1 MLVSFFKT
9 MLKSAFW
16 SNFASAPAKM
26 RKIIGLFCLFS
37 FFYPAKTQQV
47 TKDFMKLLWE
57 DNFQKLDNTWAQ
69 QSTADNFFIGSSEGF
84 EVWRKSKRTGF
95 FIFPLKVQ
103 EFRIFEASLQFVFD
117 GKGSPENAAGL
128 VLQAQPDGAGA
139 LIVEVNR
146 KKQFRIR
153 RAASHRIL
161 PANEP
166 NGGWRKP
173 SKKIKGDAITL
184 TVKTNDKVYDVF
196 INGVYV
202 YSFTEIE
209 YSKGWIGLYTGPE
222 TKVIYKKITVKIDD
236 EATSVPDA
244 PTAFPDDRK
253 SLNLA
258 IARLKEI
265 IQKKDLRIAELENQ
279 LKDQT
284 GLNYK
289 ADSVLLK
296 QSQEAVARVDE
307 LETALEKANSD
318 KLDLEKELLKLQQ
331 FKNATVGSDGGNVAD
346 NLININEELRLE
358 LQKSK
363 KTKEELE
370 AGLLKQQ
377 TQVADWIK
385 KINQLENAADD
396 SKNTVQY
403 QRSQLLQKDSIIRE
417 QQKTIQLLEKAAR
430 EADKDKKKASDPSK
444 KDKEIKKEAL
454 FDEN

>member
-1 MLVSFFKT
+1 
-9 MLKSAFW
+9 
-16 SNFASAPAKM
+16 
-26 RKIIGLFCLFS
+26 
-37 FFYPAKTQQV
+37 
-47 TKDFMKLLWE
+47 MKLIWE
-57 DNFQKLDNTWAQ
+57 DNFQKLDSVWAQ
-69 QSTADNFFIGSSEGF
+69 QSTVDNFFIGSSEGF
-84 EVWRKSKRTGF
+84 EVWRKSKRNGF

-117 GKGSPENAAGL
+117 GKGSAENSAGL

-153 RAASHRIL
+153 RAASHRIM
-161 PANEP
+161 PVNEP

-173 SKKIKGDAITL
+173 SKKIKGDLVAL
-184 TVKTNDKVYDVF
+184 SVKTNDKVYDVY
-196 INGVYV
+196 INGIYV
-202 YSFTEIE
+202 HSFTEIE
-209 YSKGWIGLYTGPE
+209 YSKGWIGLYVGPE
-222 TKVIYKKITVKIDD
+222 SKVIYKKISVKIDD
-236 EATSVPDA
+236 EASSVPEA
-244 PTAFPDDRK
+244 ASAYPDDRK
-253 SLNLA
+253 SLSLA
-258 IARLKEI
+258 IGRLKEV

-307 LETALEKANSD
+307 LEIELEKANKD
-318 KLDLEKELLKLQQ
+318 KLALEKELLKLQQ
-331 FKNATVGSDGGNVAD
+331 FKNAVSGSDGGNVAD

-363 KTKEELE
+363 KTNEELE

-377 TQVADWIK
+377 SQVAEWIK
-385 KINQLENAADD
+385 KINQFENAAED
-396 SKNTVQY
+396 SKNTIQF
-403 QRSQLLQKDSIIRE
+403 QRGQLIQKDSMIRE

-430 EADKDKKKASDPSK
+430 ESDKEKKKTSDPARKDKD
-444 KDKEIKKEAL
+444 IKKETL

>member
-1 MLVSFFKT
+1 
-9 MLKSAFW
+9 
-16 SNFASAPAKM
+16 M
-26 RKIIGLFCLFS
+26 RKIIGLFSLLC
-37 FFYPAKTQQV
+37 FFYPAHTQQV

-57 DNFQKLDNTWAQ
+57 DNFQKLDNAWAQ

-117 GKGSPENAAGL
+117 GKGSVENSAGL

-153 RAASHRIL
+153 RAASHRIM
-161 PANEP
+161 PVNEP

-173 SKKIKGDAITL
+173 SKKIKGDIVTL
-184 TVKTNDKVYDVF
+184 SVKTNDKVYDVY
-196 INGVYV
+196 INGIYV
-202 YSFTEIE
+202 HSFTEIE
-209 YSKGWIGLYTGPE
+209 YSKGWIGLYVGPE
-222 TKVIYKKITVKIDD
+222 SKVIYKKIAVKIDD
-236 EATSVPDA
+236 EASSVPEA
-244 PTAFPDDRK
+244 ASAYPDDRK
-253 SLNLA
+253 SLSLA
-258 IARLKEI
+258 IVRLKEI

-307 LETALEKANSD
+307 LEIELEKANTD
-318 KLDLEKELLKLQQ
+318 KLALEKELLKLQQ
-331 FKNATVGSDGGNVAD
+331 FKNAVSGSDGGNVAD

-358 LQKSK
+358 LQKSR
-363 KTKEELE
+363 KTIEELE

-377 TQVADWIK
+377 SQVADWIK
-385 KINQLENAADD
+385 KINQLENASED
-396 SKNTVQY
+396 SKNTIQF
-403 QRSQLLQKDSIIRE
+403 QRKQLIQKDSMIRE

-430 EADKDKKKASDPSK
+430 ESDKERKKTSDPAK
-444 KDKEIKKEAL
+444 KDKDIKKETL

>member
-1 MLVSFFKT
+1 
-9 MLKSAFW
+9 
-16 SNFASAPAKM
+16 
-26 RKIIGLFCLFS
+26 
-37 FFYPAKTQQV
+37 
-47 TKDFMKLLWE
+47 MKLLWE
-57 DNFQKLDNTWAQ
+57 DNFQKLDNAWAQ

-117 GKGSPENAAGL
+117 GKGSVENSAGL

-153 RAASHRIL
+153 RAASHRIM
-161 PANEP
+161 PVNEP

-173 SKKIKGDAITL
+173 SKKIKGDIVTL
-184 TVKTNDKVYDVF
+184 SVKTNDKVYDVY
-196 INGVYV
+196 INGIYV
-202 YSFTEIE
+202 HSFTEIE
-209 YSKGWIGLYTGPE
+209 YSKGWIGLYVGPE
-222 TKVIYKKITVKIDD
+222 SKVIYKKIAVKIDD
-236 EATSVPDA
+236 EASSVPEA
-244 PTAFPDDRK
+244 ASAYPDDRK
-253 SLNLA
+253 SLSLA
-258 IARLKEI
+258 IVRLKEI

-307 LETALEKANSD
+307 LEIELEKANTD
-318 KLDLEKELLKLQQ
+318 KLALEKELLKLQQ
-331 FKNATVGSDGGNVAD
+331 FKNAVSGSDGGNVAD

-358 LQKSK
+358 LQKSR
-363 KTKEELE
+363 KTIEELE

-377 TQVADWIK
+377 SQVADWIK
-385 KINQLENAADD
+385 KINQLENASED
-396 SKNTVQY
+396 SKNTIQF
-403 QRSQLLQKDSIIRE
+403 QRKQLIQKDSMIRE

-430 EADKDKKKASDPSK
+430 ESDKERKKTSDPAK
-444 KDKEIKKEAL
+444 KDKDIKKETL